1 VGVGGS
7 KYDGHAAD
15 VRRRRTNEGSSM
27 GQRVAGRVLGFLAL
41 VCAVVGLAV
50 VDGIS
55 IELPGLMLCALGY
68 YFSLTSQDRA
78 GQILVIVAAGLN
90 VVSIVVSGILGMP
103 Q

>member
-1 VGVGGS
+1 
-7 KYDGHAAD
+7 
-15 VRRRRTNEGSSM
+15 M

-41 VCAVVGLAV
+41 ACAVVGLAV

-68 YFSLTSQDRA
+68 YFSLTSQDRV

-90 VVSIVVSGILGMP
+90 VVSIVVSGILGIP